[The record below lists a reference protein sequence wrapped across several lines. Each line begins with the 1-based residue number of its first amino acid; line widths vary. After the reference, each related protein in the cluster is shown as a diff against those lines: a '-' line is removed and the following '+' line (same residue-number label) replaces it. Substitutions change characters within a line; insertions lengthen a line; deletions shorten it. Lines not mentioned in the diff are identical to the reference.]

1 MQMFKG
7 KEMFQSLNA
16 AFPTLPPSDVTQ
28 HMGS

>member
-1 MQMFKG
+1 MFKG